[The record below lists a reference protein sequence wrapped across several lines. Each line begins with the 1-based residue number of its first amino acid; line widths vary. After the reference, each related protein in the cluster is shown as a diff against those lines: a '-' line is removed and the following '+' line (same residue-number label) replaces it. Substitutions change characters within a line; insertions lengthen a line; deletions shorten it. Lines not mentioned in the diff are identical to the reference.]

1 MISFFR
7 KGNPRGSHCV
17 CDDRAR
23 ERLLDL
29 ECWDRRTLQLPGQL
43 LPPTVHQLSD
53 QCRKRRSHYQCKIH
67 VPVHRF
73 HYQYK
78 IDWFQN
84 QYKIGRFYYQCRK
97 LLLHYHQ
104 NICEFPLSV
113 QNLQVSLSVQN
124 TCTHV
129 SLSMQET
136 FVMLTLSKT
145 QVMI

>member
-7 KGNPRGSHCV
+7 KGNPRGSHCI
-17 CDDRAR
+17 CDDGAR

-104 NICEFPLSV
+104 KFKTYVSV
-113 QNLQVSLSVQN
+113 IISAKFVGFIISTKYLFQVSL
-124 TCTHV
+124 
-129 SLSMQET
+129 LMQET

-145 QVMI
+145 

>member
-104 NICEFPLSV
+104 KFKTYVSV
-113 QNLQVSLSVQN
+113 IISAKFVGFIISTKYLFQVSL
-124 TCTHV
+124 
-129 SLSMQET
+129 LMQET

-145 QVMI
+145 

>member
-53 QCRKRRSHYQCKIH
+53 QRRKRRSHYQCKIH

-104 NICEFPLSV
+104 KFKTYVSV
-113 QNLQVSLSVQN
+113 IISAKFVGFIISTKYLFQVSL
-124 TCTHV
+124 
-129 SLSMQET
+129 LMQET

-145 QVMI
+145 

>member
-17 CDDRAR
+17 CDDGAR

-43 LPPTVHQLSD
+43 LSPTVHQLSD
-53 QCRKRRSHYQCKIH
+53 QRRKRRSHYQCKIH

-78 IDWFQN
+78 I
-84 QYKIGRFYYQCRK
+84 GRFHYQCRK

-104 NICEFPLSV
+104 NICKFHYQCKIGRFHYQYKILV
-113 QNLQVSLSVQN
+113 HRFHYQCRKHLLY
-124 TCTHV
+124 
-129 SLSMQET
+129 
-136 FVMLTLSKT
+136 
-145 QVMI
+145 

>member
-53 QCRKRRSHYQCKIH
+53 QCRKRRSHYQCRIH

-104 NICEFPLSV
+104 KFKTYVSV
-113 QNLQVSLSVQN
+113 IISAKFVGFIISTKYLFQVSL
-124 TCTHV
+124 
-129 SLSMQET
+129 LMQET

-145 QVMI
+145 

>member
-104 NICEFPLSV
+104 NICECHYQTSV
-113 QNLQVSLSVQN
+113 KFVGFIISTKYLFQVSL
-124 TCTHV
+124 
-129 SLSMQET
+129 LMQET

-145 QVMI
+145 

>member
-104 NICEFPLSV
+104 NMWVISAKFVGFIISTKYLF
-113 QNLQVSLSVQN
+113 QVSL
-124 TCTHV
+124 
-129 SLSMQET
+129 LMQEA

-145 QVMI
+145 

>member
-67 VPVHRF
+67 VPVYRF

-84 QYKIGRFYYQCRK
+84 QYKIRRFYYQCRK

-104 NICEFPLSV
+104 NICECHYQCKICRFHYQYKIL
-113 QNLQVSLSVQN
+113 VSGFIINAGNICYVKLCQKPR
-124 TCTHV
+124 
-129 SLSMQET
+129 L
-136 FVMLTLSKT
+136 
-145 QVMI
+145 

>member
-7 KGNPRGSHCV
+7 KGNPRGSHCI
-17 CDDRAR
+17 CDDGAR

-78 IDWFQN
+78 I
-84 QYKIGRFYYQCRK
+84 GRFYYQCRR
-97 LLLHYHQ
+97 LLLYYHQ
-104 NICEFPLSV
+104 NICKFHFQCKICRFHYQYKILVHRFHYQCRKHWLYSV
-113 QNLQVSLSVQN
+113 
-124 TCTHV
+124 
-129 SLSMQET
+129 
-136 FVMLTLSKT
+136 LTLSKT
-145 QVMI
+145 

>member
-78 IDWFQN
+78 I
-84 QYKIGRFYYQCRK
+84 GRFYYQCRK

-104 NICEFPLSV
+104 NICECHYQYKICRFHYQYKILVHRFHYQCRKHWLYSV
-113 QNLQVSLSVQN
+113 
-124 TCTHV
+124 
-129 SLSMQET
+129 
-136 FVMLTLSKT
+136 LTLSKT
-145 QVMI
+145 

>member
-53 QCRKRRSHYQCKIH
+53 QRRKRRSHYQCKIH

-104 NICEFPLSV
+104 KFKTYVSV
-113 QNLQVSLSVQN
+113 IISAKFVGFIISKKYLFQVSL
-124 TCTHV
+124 
-129 SLSMQET
+129 LMQEA

-145 QVMI
+145 